1 MPELPEVEA
10 VCRKIRPA
18 IAGRRIVSVR
28 LLRPRI
34 ALPHS
39 TDEVEAFLFGRRIE
53 TVTRR
58 AKSILFHLSGRPA
71 AALHI
76 HLRMTGNLEVLPDVR
91 FLPASARFFL
101 EFSGH
106 VGLVFTDPRALGRI
120 RLLNQDDLSALD
132 AALGP
137 EPLSRS
143 FTPARLAAAARAS
156 RQPAK
161 LFLLDQKRIAGLGN
175 IYAAEALFLARI
187 HPAQPMTT
195 LPPARIGA
203 LHRAIVDTLRRAL
216 RSAEREYSR
225 PGTRSEAEDFPLR
238 VYGREGQPC
247 FQCARVV
254 HRFKQGGRS
263 TYFCPRCQRLK
274 GA

>member
-10 VCRKIRPA
+10 VCRRIRPA
-18 IAGRRIVSVR
+18 VAGRRIVSVR
-28 LLRPRI
+28 ILRPRI
-34 ALPHS
+34 ALPHPP
-39 TDEVEAFLFGRRIE
+39 DELESFLQGRRIE

-58 AKSILFHLSGRPA
+58 AKNILLHLSGRPPC
-71 AALHI
+71 ALHV
-76 HLRMTGNLEVLPDVR
+76 HLRMTGNLELLPDVR
-91 FLPASARFFL
+91 FLPASARFYL

-106 VGLVFTDPRALGRI
+106 AGLVFTDPRALGRI
-120 RLLNQDDLSALD
+120 RLLNEDDLAALD

-137 EPLSRS
+137 EPLSRA

-161 LFLLDQKRIAGLGN
+161 LFLLDQKRLAGLGN
-175 IYAAEALFLARI
+175 IYAAEALFLSGI
-187 HPAQPMTT
+187 HPAKPVMA
-195 LPPARIGA
+195 LPPARIAA

-216 RSAEREYSR
+216 RSAERAYSA

-247 FQCARVV
+247 FQCGRLVL
-254 HRFKQGGRS
+254 RLKQAGRS
-263 TYFCPRCQRLK
+263 TYFCAHCQR
-274 GA
+274 

>member
-10 VCRKIRPA
+10 VCRRIRPSV
-18 IAGRRIVSVR
+18 AGRRILAAR

-34 ALPHS
+34 ALPHPS
-39 TDEVEAFLFGRRIE
+39 DQLERFLQGRRIE

-58 AKSILFHLSGRPA
+58 AKNILLHLSGRPPC
-71 AALHI
+71 ALHL
-76 HLRMTGNLEVLPDVR
+76 HLRMTGNLDLLPDVR
-91 FLPASARFFL
+91 FLPASARFYL

-106 VGLVFTDPRALGRI
+106 DGLVFTDPRALGRI
-120 RLLNQDDLSALD
+120 RLLNQDDLAALD

-156 RQPAK
+156 SRPAK

-175 IYAAEALFLARI
+175 IYAAEALFLAGI
-187 HPAQPMTT
+187 HPAQPMKT
-195 LPPARIGA
+195 LEPARIGA
-203 LHRAIVDTLRRAL
+203 LHRAIVDTLRGAL

-225 PGTRSEAEDFPLR
+225 PGTRSQAEDFPLR
-238 VYGREGQPC
+238 VYGREGHPC
-247 FQCARVV
+247 LDCGHLV
-254 HRFKQGGRS
+254 HRVKQGGRS
-263 TYFCPRCQRLK
+263 TYFCPHCQQPR

>member
-18 IAGRRIVSVR
+18 VAGRRILSLR
-28 LLRPRI
+28 ILRPRI
-34 ALPHS
+34 ALPHAPG
-39 TDEVEAFLFGRRIE
+39 ELEAFLQGRRIE

-58 AKSILFHLSGRPA
+58 AKNILLHLSGRPA
-71 AALHI
+71 AALHV

-91 FLPASARFFL
+91 FLPSSARFFL

-106 VGLVFTDPRALGRI
+106 AGLVFTDPRALGRI
-120 RLLNQDDLSALD
+120 RLLSQDDLSALD

-143 FTPARLAAAARAS
+143 FTPARLAAAARVS

-195 LPPARIGA
+195 LPPARIHA
-203 LHRAIVDTLRRAL
+203 LHRAIVDTLRLAL

-225 PGTRSEAEDFPLR
+225 PGTRSEAGDFPLH
-238 VYGREGQPC
+238 VYGRQGHPC
-247 FQCARVV
+247 LDCGHLV
-254 HRFKQGGRS
+254 HRVKQGARS
-263 TYFCPRCQRLK
+263 TYFCPHCQPPN